1 MTGCSNFTKMG
12 GVKIQIV
19 TVAILASVMA
29 QANCEFYGIEFGK
42 PSGISTNV
50 RGGIRGM
57 EGATNE
63 DGRPLTMWYGKWYY
77 IGVSKFKE
85 GLCPL

>member
-1 MTGCSNFTKMG
+1 MG

-42 PSGISTNV
+42 PSGISTNELTLYEADGCPCG
-50 RGGIRGM
+50 RG
-57 EGATNE
+57 EGEVWDRACLW
-63 DGRPLTMWYGKWYY
+63 R
-77 IGVSKFKE
+77 
-85 GLCPL
+85 

>member
-1 MTGCSNFTKMG
+1 MRF
-12 GVKIQIV
+12 QIMAV
-19 TVAILASVMA
+19 VLLASMMA
-29 QANCEFYGIEFGK
+29 RAEGTCEFYGIEFGK

-57 EGATNE
+57 EDAVCE
-63 DGRPLTMWYGKWYY
+63 DWHPLTVWYGKWYY

-85 GLCPL
+85 GLCLS